1 MNFDWSL
8 RYEIPCVAL
17 LDCLIGWVHCLIGRD
32 QKLSRF
38 DIVIIA
44 IALKRLLEAVAFL
57 DLLPDEY
64 LTKTHCSVSI
74 TLSVIPR

>member
-17 LDCLIGWVHCLIGRD
+17 LDCVIGWVHCLIGRD

-44 IALKRLLEAVAFL
+44 IALKRYWKLWHSRT
-57 DLLPDEY
+57 Y
-64 LTKTHCSVSI
+64 YRMNI
-74 TLSVIPR
+74 